1 MSTGGKIGGE
11 ETFTRNLALG
21 LIERGH
27 YVEMAVG
34 GPVQREDAEKA
45 GIRITEI
52 DITGRSP
59 KRIVCAARQLAHY
72 ATKNRFD
79 IIHAQAVGPAI
90 MGIIA
95 KKFFGCRIPW
105 IWHNHGITDFA
116 YRFIVRHL
124 NSLDRIIAN
133 SDYVREMLTGNGVKR
148 DRIERI
154 HNGIHI
160 ADYTV
165 TEQERLD
172 AREAVRKEFSLSA
185 DCRIITYVGRLSPE
199 KGVEVLVDAFR
210 TLCISTEN
218 VACLLVGDGVQR
230 EELQARINSYPC
242 KEKIILRDSVEI

>member
-1 MSTGGKIGGE
+1 
-11 ETFTRNLALG
+11 
-21 LIERGH
+21 
-27 YVEMAVG
+27 
-34 GPVQREDAEKA
+34 
-45 GIRITEI
+45 
-52 DITGRSP
+52 
-59 KRIVCAARQLAHY
+59 
-72 ATKNRFD
+72 
-79 IIHAQAVGPAI
+79 
-90 MGIIA
+90 
-95 KKFFGCRIPW
+95 
-105 IWHNHGITDFA
+105 
-116 YRFIVRHL
+116 
-124 NSLDRIIAN
+124 
-133 SDYVREMLTGNGVKR
+133 MLTGNGVKR

-242 KEKIILRDSVEI
+242 KEKIIFAGFRRDIKHLLAGSDVFVLPSHIETFSLSILQAFAAGTPCVASDVGGTPEQILPRLNGLLFQDNDSTRLNEILNDEEFRCYLTHNAIVLSHSYLNDNRMIGDIENLYGRLISK

>member
-1 MSTGGKIGGE
+1 
-11 ETFTRNLALG
+11 
-21 LIERGH
+21 
-27 YVEMAVG
+27 
-34 GPVQREDAEKA
+34 
-45 GIRITEI
+45 
-52 DITGRSP
+52 
-59 KRIVCAARQLAHY
+59 
-72 ATKNRFD
+72 
-79 IIHAQAVGPAI
+79 
-90 MGIIA
+90 
-95 KKFFGCRIPW
+95 
-105 IWHNHGITDFA
+105 
-116 YRFIVRHL
+116 
-124 NSLDRIIAN
+124 
-133 SDYVREMLTGNGVKR
+133 MLTGNGVKR

-242 KEKIILRDSVEI
+242 KEKIILVRFRSDIMHLLAGRDVFKSTSMIKGLSLSMFSCSPLILKHSVFPFSKLSQPELLVWPATWEEPLSKSCQDSTAFCFKTTIRPNWHPD

>member
-1 MSTGGKIGGE
+1 
-11 ETFTRNLALG
+11 
-21 LIERGH
+21 
-27 YVEMAVG
+27 
-34 GPVQREDAEKA
+34 
-45 GIRITEI
+45 
-52 DITGRSP
+52 
-59 KRIVCAARQLAHY
+59 
-72 ATKNRFD
+72 
-79 IIHAQAVGPAI
+79 

-172 AREAVRKEFSLSA
+172 AREAVRKEFRCPPIAVSLLMS
-185 DCRIITYVGRLSPE
+185 
-199 KGVEVLVDAFR
+199 DAF
-210 TLCISTEN
+210 
-218 VACLLVGDGVQR
+218 
-230 EELQARINSYPC
+230 
-242 KEKIILRDSVEI
+242 LRKKGWRF